1 MALAPMKDRVLALAG
16 LLQSVEL
23 VQEMANNGQARTS
36 ALAPCIDS
44 LFRFDAETTEAVYGG
59 VRELGPGLRRVL
71 AQLDGEGRDPA
82 QTRMAMSVLHL
93 ERRFAAHAEAG
104 ERVQEQLQELQ
115 QGQQEWV
122 PTHPEVLTRLGEV
135 YAELVSPLGPKVMVA
150 GNPVYL
156 SQPGVV
162 AEIRAALLAA
172 LRAAVLWR
180 QVGGSWWDLLL
191 SRRRMV
197 ETAKELLQGGWSP

>member
-1 MALAPMKDRVLALAG
+1 MKDRVLALAG
-16 LLQSVEL
+16 LLQAVEL

-44 LFRFDAETTEAVYGG
+44 LFQFDADSTLAVYGSLSNMG
-59 VRELGPGLRRVL
+59 AGLRRVI
-71 AQLDGEGRDPA
+71 AQLDGDGRDSA

-93 ERRFAAHAEAG
+93 ERRFAAAAG
-104 ERVQEQLQELQ
+104 AGDEVQERLQALRS
-115 QGQQEWV
+115 GQETWD
-122 PTHPEVLTRLGEV
+122 PTHPDVLARLGDI
-135 YAELVSPLGPKVMVA
+135 YAEVVSPLGPKVMVA

-172 LRAAVLWR
+172 LRSAVLWR
-180 QVGGSWWDLLL
+180 QVGGSWWDLLV

-197 ETAKELLQGGWSP
+197 DAAQEMLQGG

>member
-1 MALAPMKDRVLALAG
+1 MKDRVLALAG
-16 LLQSVEL
+16 LLQSIEL

-44 LFRFDAETTEAVYGG
+44 LFRFDAESTEEVYGG
-59 VRELGPGLRRVL
+59 VREVGPGLRRVL
-71 AQLDGEGRDPA
+71 AQLDGEGRDSA

-93 ERRFAAHAEAG
+93 ERRFAAHAGAG
-104 ERVQEQLQELQ
+104 DLVQERLQELR
-115 QGQQEWV
+115 GERESWD
-122 PTHPEVLTRLGEV
+122 PTHPDLLSKLGEV
-135 YAELVSPLGPKVMVA
+135 YAELVSPVGPKVMVA

-172 LRAAVLWR
+172 LRSAVLWR

-197 ETAKELLQGGWSP
+197 ETARELLQGG

>member
-1 MALAPMKDRVLALAG
+1 MKDRVLALAG
-16 LLQSVEL
+16 LLQAVEL

-44 LFRFDAETTEAVYGG
+44 LFRFDADSTEEVYGS

-71 AQLDGEGRDPA
+71 AQLDGNGRDSA

-93 ERRFAAHAEAG
+93 ERRFAATAG
-104 ERVQEQLQELQ
+104 AGDLVQERLQDLRG
-115 QGQQEWV
+115 GQESWD
-122 PTHPEVLTRLGEV
+122 PTNPDVLARLGEV
-135 YAELVSPLGPKVMVA
+135 YAEVVSPLGPKVMVA

-156 SQPGVV
+156 SQADVV

-172 LRAAVLWR
+172 LRSAVLWR

-197 ETAKELLQGGWSP
+197 DTAKDLLQGGWSP

>member
-1 MALAPMKDRVLALAG
+1 MKDRVLALAG
-16 LLQSVEL
+16 LLQAVEL
-23 VQEMANNGQARTS
+23 VQDMANNGQARSS

-44 LFRFDAETTEAVYGG
+44 LFRFDADSTEEVYGG

-71 AQLDGEGRDPA
+71 AQLDGNGRDPG

-93 ERRFAAHAEAG
+93 ERRFAATAG
-104 ERVQEQLQELQ
+104 AGDRVQELLQELRNSM
-115 QGQQEWV
+115 EAWD
-122 PTHPEVLTRLGEV
+122 PTHPDVLSRLGEV
-135 YAELVSPLGPKVMVA
+135 YSEVVSPLGPKVMVA

-172 LRAAVLWR
+172 LRSAVLWR
-180 QVGGSWWDLLL
+180 QVGGSWLDLLL

-197 ETAKELLQGGWSP
+197 ETARELLQGDWSP

>member
-1 MALAPMKDRVLALAG
+1 MKDRVLALAG
-16 LLQSVEL
+16 LLQAVEL

-44 LFRFDAETTEAVYGG
+44 LFQFDADSTLAVYGSLSNMG
-59 VRELGPGLRRVL
+59 AGLRRVI
-71 AQLDGEGRDPA
+71 AQLDGDGRDSA

-93 ERRFAAHAEAG
+93 ERRFAAAAG
-104 ERVQEQLQELQ
+104 AGDEVQERLQALRS
-115 QGQQEWV
+115 GQETWD
-122 PTHPEVLTRLGEV
+122 PTHPDVLARLGDI
-135 YAELVSPLGPKVMVA
+135 YAEVVSPLGPKVMVA

-172 LRAAVLWR
+172 LRSAVLWR
-180 QVGGSWWDLLL
+180 QVGGSWWDLLVW
-191 SRRRMV
+191 RRRMV
-197 ETAKELLQGGWSP
+197 DAAQEMLQGG